1 MQREY
6 KQNIKWLNLF
16 LKMHAWFTMLFI
28 QPSSGKTAVIIL
40 FYSKKLWF
48 LQQKQASHFS
58 NKVSLWNI
66 ITLSSRLI
74 CTRHKLSFPSFSHKY
89 EFLVFSATELI
100 IMGGINRMNNVEKYD
115 IDGNL
120 VETLPSFTNGR

>member
-1 MQREY
+1 
-6 KQNIKWLNLF
+6 
-16 LKMHAWFTMLFI
+16 
-28 QPSSGKTAVIIL
+28 
-40 FYSKKLWF
+40 
-48 LQQKQASHFS
+48 
-58 NKVSLWNI
+58 VSLWNI